1 MNRIFFID
9 VDGTLVTQK
18 GAVPKSASEVIKAV
32 RERGDKVFL
41 STGRAK
47 SEITDDILSVGFD
60 GIIGS
65 GGAYIEIDDVVLLEK
80 YMDPN
85 EVKQLMA
92 YFADKEVGYY
102 LESVEGLFASDNCVD
117 KIRSVSK
124 RLVQSHPELFVDK
137 EHFEPTWFF
146 EILESSKL
154 KQIPYDRISKVSFIS
169 EMHPFSETYETFK
182 NDFEVYHATVFE
194 FGPESGEIG
203 LKDITK
209 RTAIEYVLDY
219 YDMEFETIAFGDGLN
234 DLEMFAAVDY
244 SVAMDNAHADL
255 KLVADEI
262 TSIAEDDGISLAFK
276 RNKWV

>member
-92 YFADKEVGYY
+92 YFDNKEVGYY
-102 LESVEGLFASDNCVD
+102 LESVEAFLASDNCGD

-169 EMHPFSETYETFK
+169 DAHPFSKTYETFK

-244 SVAMDNAHADL
+244 SVAMHTDL

-276 RNKWV
+276 CNNWV

>member
-18 GAVPKSASEVIKAV
+18 GTVPKSASEVIKAV

-65 GGAYIEIDDVVLLEK
+65 GGAYIEIDDVVLFEK

-169 EMHPFSETYETFK
+169 EMHPFSKTYETFK